1 MRHIGGFLESR
12 RDDRP
17 QTGAQASGYDAT
29 TKEAPTERQRHR
41 LFLSPFQ
48 GFVLLMSQ
56 SRGFH
61 PRLWSFAP
69 SVLHLGTAINTMNSL
84 RDCKSLYPMR
94 ADCKSARTAADRS
107 LLHRLLRPRPHPQPL
122 PFKGRGKEA
131 WPRFPSH
138 LRGGG
143 RKLGRGSPPLEGEGL
158 GVGTVLLALHLPQEV
173 LPFRGGFRRG
183 FGGVRGGVKPFAL
196 LHRLL
201 GSVEIFILRRI
212 WSTWSLLPPEHP
224 VLADL

>member
-1 MRHIGGFLESR
+1 MFFALRGRKVRHIGGFLESR

-29 TKEAPTERQRHR
+29 TKEATTERQRHR

-61 PRLWSFAP
+61 PLLWSFAP

-94 ADCKSARTAADRS
+94 ADCKSARTAAD
-107 LLHRLLRPRPHPQPL
+107 
-122 PFKGRGKEA
+122 
-131 WPRFPSH
+131 
-138 LRGGG
+138 
-143 RKLGRGSPPLEGEGL
+143 GS
-158 GVGTVLLALHLPQEV
+158 
-173 LPFRGGFRRG
+173 
-183 FGGVRGGVKPFAL
+183 L

-201 GSVEIFILRRI
+201 GSVDFFTPRSIDSHSTEYRPTLHGVSGYTPRSIGSLSTEYRLTLHGVSPDPPRGVFAQKLGQRFLISIIFLNFARNNQRK
-212 WSTWSLLPPEHP
+212 SY
-224 VLADL
+224 V

>member
-12 RDDRP
+12 RDDRA

-29 TKEAPTERQRHR
+29 TKEATTERQSHR

-56 SRGFH
+56 SRGFY

-107 LLHRLLRPRPHPQPL
+107 LLHRLL
-122 PFKGRGKEA
+122 
-131 WPRFPSH
+131 
-138 LRGGG
+138 
-143 RKLGRGSPPLEGEGL
+143 
-158 GVGTVLLALHLPQEV
+158 
-173 LPFRGGFRRG
+173 
-183 FGGVRGGVKPFAL
+183 
-196 LHRLL
+196 
-201 GSVEIFILRRI
+201 GSVEFFTPRSIGLL
-212 WSTWSLLPPEHP
+212 STENRLTLHGVSGYTPRSIARPSTGRFCTKAGAKVSYLNYFS
-224 VLADL
+224 

>member
-122 PFKGRGKEA
+122 PFKGRGGILSFLLKA
-131 WPRFPSH
+131 GSPLRPFPSL
-138 LRGGG
+138 LR
-143 RKLGRGSPPLEGEGL
+143 
-158 GVGTVLLALHLPQEV
+158 
-173 LPFRGGFRRG
+173 
-183 FGGVRGGVKPFAL
+183 GGVRGGVASAVAVPFRSSL
-196 LHRLL
+196 R
-201 GSVEIFILRRI
+201 GSETFDPTPNPSPSRGGEGP
-212 WSTWSLLPPEHP
+212 SAFS
-224 VLADL
+224 